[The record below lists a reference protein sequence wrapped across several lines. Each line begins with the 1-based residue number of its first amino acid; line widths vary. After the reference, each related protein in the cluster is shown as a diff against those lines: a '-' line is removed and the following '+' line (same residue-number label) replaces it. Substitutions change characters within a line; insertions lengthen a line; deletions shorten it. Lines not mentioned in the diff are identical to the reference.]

1 MRESRKPTDSEP
13 DPSPCDKPPSVPLQ
27 PIVGSEIGSMDWGAC
42 MDCKHDIRGG
52 GCAIAPDIFKAK
64 IMFNLDSVYCGCFE
78 SRYADRPNPG
88 VHPSPDASAGVGGA
102 TRCCGSYS
110 EANKK
115 IEKRC

>member
-1 MRESRKPTDSEP
+1 MRESRKPTDGEP

-78 SRYADRPNPG
+78 SRYADRPNPSRQ
-88 VHPSPDASAGVGGA
+88 PPAP
-102 TRCCGSYS
+102 
-110 EANKK
+110 
-115 IEKRC
+115 

>member
-78 SRYADRPNPG
+78 SRYADRPNPQPSASRALARVGLHG
-88 VHPSPDASAGVGGA
+88 VVGHLN
-102 TRCCGSYS
+102 R
-110 EANKK
+110 
-115 IEKRC
+115 